1 MDKTPNQEEFNAL
14 LQMVEERRKP
24 HVAEELAHAVPWD
37 IRRAGTLSTEEVQV
51 IRSLHDTFARI
62 LTDSLGSHLHGSFEI
77 VVAVVEQITY
87 SEFVQRVPEPRYVAS
102 IALHPLQATA
112 AIGLDM
118 QLALP
123 VIDMLLGGSGSAVGE
138 VREVTEIEEEI
149 LRSVVELIC
158 RGLEAAWLPV
168 LKLDFRFGRRQDQ
181 AQLLRLMS
189 PREKVLS
196 LSLEV
201 RTAGSQGML
210 NLAFPTAVINALLKE
225 VDEQGS
231 LRPQESG
238 SSRALQLR
246 KLLENCPFH
255 VELLSPAA
263 PISARKLMQLKVG
276 EILEFTS
283 TVAEPTL
290 FKVENQTL
298 FLASP
303 VAMGDRRAAEMLSIG
318 SAPKLI
324 KEELN

>member
-14 LQMVEERRKP
+14 LQMVEQRRKP
-24 HVAEELAHAVPWD
+24 GVSEELANAVPWD
-37 IRRAGTLSTEEVQV
+37 IRRAGTLSTEEVQM
-51 IRSLHDTFARI
+51 IRSLHNSFARI
-62 LTDSLGSHLHGSFEI
+62 LTDSLGSHLHGPFEI

-87 SEFVQRVPEPRYVAS
+87 SDFVHRLPEPSYVAS
-102 IALHPLQATA
+102 IALHPLQAIAT
-112 AIGLDM
+112 IGLDM
-118 QLALP
+118 QLALQ
-123 VIDMLLGGSGSAVGE
+123 VIDMLLGGSGSAVAE
-138 VREVTEIEEEI
+138 AREVTEIEEEI
-149 LRSVVELIC
+149 LRSVADLIC
-158 RGLEAAWLPV
+158 RDLAAAWPPV

-181 AQLLRLMS
+181 TQLVRLMS

-201 RTAGSQGML
+201 RSAGSQGML
-210 NLAFPTAVINALLKE
+210 NLAFPTVVISALLKE
-225 VDEQGS
+225 LDEQGS

-246 KLLENCPFH
+246 KLLGNCPFH
-255 VELLSPAA
+255 AELLSPAA

-276 EILEFTS
+276 EILEFPS

-298 FLASP
+298 FLANP
-303 VAMGDRRAAEMLSIG
+303 VAIGDRRAAEMLSTG